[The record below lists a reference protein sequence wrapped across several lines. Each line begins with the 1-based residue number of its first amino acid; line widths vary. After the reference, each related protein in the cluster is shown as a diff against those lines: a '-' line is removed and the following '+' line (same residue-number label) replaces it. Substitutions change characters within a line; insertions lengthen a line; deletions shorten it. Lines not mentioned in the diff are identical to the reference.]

1 MLEDFFTL
9 ETFIAICLGVLI
21 VYDLKIDKSAKKLIN
36 TPLGMVVTLLFTLVV
51 FIVLHPVIGI
61 LLVIYLWE
69 SLKDLSFSDN
79 DDKKRT
85 KIIKKLNEQE
95 DDKLEEDIIDKMA
108 PIKNKNKSKSPSY
121 IPYYDGNYDSYP

>member
-69 SLKDLSFSDN
+69 SLKDISFSDN

-121 IPYYDGNYDSYP
+121 VPYYDGNYDPYP